1 VREFLRNAF
10 ALDDGK
16 PCEPSDDERA
26 VLDRVVDEVV
36 RRRLSTPAIA
46 FLEMSR
52 PLNVVGAAA
61 IHFFT
66 PIAAVLANPL
76 QLRRFADF
84 LERRGS
90 VDYLCRMIERA
101 EQARLGACCEGAEPP
116 REKVDSGVPDAD
128 PSSASTRSGVGG
140 GHGGSDGESN
150 HEPQSGGHEAGPA
163 ESAPI
168 RSTSA
173 PTGRDDN
180 APR

>member
-26 VLDRVVDEVV
+26 VLDRVVEEVV
-36 RRRLSTPAIA
+36 RRRLSVPALA

-52 PLNVVGAAA
+52 PLHVVGAAA

-66 PIAAVLANPL
+66 PVAAVLANPL
-76 QLRRFADF
+76 HLRRFADF

-101 EQARLGACCEGAEPP
+101 EQARVGACCEGAEPSEIDTPPSDETERGEP
-116 REKVDSGVPDAD
+116 R
-128 PSSASTRSGVGG
+128 
-140 GHGGSDGESN
+140 
-150 HEPQSGGHEAGPA
+150 PA
-163 ESAPI
+163 EANRGPHAAPG
-168 RSTSA
+168 SLPGGAALDES
-173 PTGRDDN
+173 G
-180 APR
+180 PR